1 MKPHLHI
8 DSQASAVCSR
18 VADALVETTQKHTGD
33 RCTWALSGGRTPRK
47 LYRLLATDHQDRLPW
62 DKVHIF
68 WGDERCVPP
77 TDAESNYAMAQQA
90 LLRHVPLRSDQIHRV
105 PGELA
110 PPQGAADYEQQLQR
124 FFNTSLSTTPVFDV
138 MLLGMGTDGHTAS
151 LFPGAP
157 ALQERSRWAVDAH
170 AAHLD
175 PAWRVTLTLPL
186 LTAARQVWFVVTG
199 ADKAPIL
206 REIFADTQAAAAKYP
221 AAQVL
226 LAAPHARWFCDA
238 AAAGELQASV
248 QQAAAS

>member
-1 MKPHLHI
+1 MKPHLHV

-18 VADALVETTQKHTGD
+18 VADALVETTRKHPGE

-47 LYRLLATDHQDRLPW
+47 LYRLLATDHQESIPW
-62 DKVHIF
+62 EKVHLF

-77 TDAESNYAMAQQA
+77 TDAESNYALAQQA
-90 LLRHVPLRSDQIHRV
+90 LLRHVPLRSEQIHRM

-110 PPQGAADYEQQLQR
+110 PPQGAADYENHLQR
-124 FFNTSLSTTPVFDV
+124 FFATPLSSPPVFDV

-157 ALQERSRWAVDAH
+157 ALTERSRWVVDAH
-170 AAHLD
+170 AAHMQ
-175 PAWRVTLTLPL
+175 PAWRISLTLPL
-186 LTAARQVWFVVTG
+186 LAAAREVWFVVTG

-206 REIFADTQAAAAKYP
+206 REIFSDLSAAAAKYP

-226 LAAPHARWFCDA
+226 QAAPHARWFCDA
-238 AAAGELQASV
+238 AAAAELNGAAQAT
-248 QQAAAS
+248 AP